1 MAYAGLQG
9 KTPAIFNTLYSVATQ
24 QSYEINWRTKAMKA
38 LGHLSDE
45 RAVEALLKAAG
56 FDSYGEPLLVDP
68 NLPTLSS
75 YDKERLMVATSAEG
89 LGGMIFAQE
98 REGIYQLLSTM
109 TRSQTENV
117 RRNGFEGLRYFGR
130 SEEHALLVTGIFA
143 GRLQSAVNS
152 YNYNN
157 IRRFLTLLCSVL
169 EPLSTEKMIE
179 NSEITIRPQ
188 TEGLVKEYILQTL
201 FGEVFELD
209 GEAYNPLNI
218 ESNLFEIGHTEFLE
232 LAFQNVR
239 QLVHGPY
246 QEENQS
252 EGTSQEDGS
261 SEEIKEVPIDY
272 SYLASKSPEERTTAL
287 KAEVLLFKNEA
298 LQSIL

>member
-1 MAYAGLQG
+1 M
-9 KTPAIFNTLYSVATQ
+9 
-24 QSYEINWRTKAMKA
+24 RA
-38 LGHLSDE
+38 LGQLSDE
-45 RAVEALLKAAG
+45 RAVEALLNAAG

-75 YDKERLMVATSAEG
+75 NDKERLMVAAAEG

-143 GRLQSAVNS
+143 TRLQSAVNS
-152 YNYNN
+152 YNYDN

-201 FGEVFELD
+201 FGEVF
-209 GEAYNPLNI
+209 GFGWRGI
-218 ESNLFEIGHTEFLE
+218 
-232 LAFQNVR
+232 
-239 QLVHGPY
+239 
-246 QEENQS
+246 
-252 EGTSQEDGS
+252 
-261 SEEIKEVPIDY
+261 
-272 SYLASKSPEERTTAL
+272 
-287 KAEVLLFKNEA
+287 
-298 LQSIL
+298 QSIKY